1 MRSRVWMLQGVLAS
15 LLILPGLAIAQI
27 NDAPSLAGVIDLHAH
42 VAPETAALNYKRAFD
57 AIEAAQLARIY
68 GMRGLVLKEHTTETA
83 SWAYLVSQVVPGI
96 ELYGGIVLNRAVGGM
111 NPAAVEAMAL
121 TKGGRGRVVYMP
133 TVDAEYRNSGGGA
146 NVVAVSRNGKL
157 LPEVLEVLKVVAKH
171 NLGLTTGHC
180 SPEESL
186 MVIRAAKEVG
196 VNRVYVQHPNHSGM
210 AMSMTTM
217 KEAIRLGALIEVVL
231 SGEGLTGGPPGGGPK
246 VVNAENPVLDFGPQ
260 KIADIRALGPQ
271 NIVLTTDLGQPGR
284 VSHAEAFRIAL
295 PVLQKEGFTQ
305 VEIDMMTK
313 RNPARFLGLE

>member
-1 MRSRVWMLQGVLAS
+1 
-15 LLILPGLAIAQI
+15 
-27 NDAPSLAGVIDLHAH
+27 
-42 VAPETAALNYKRAFD
+42 
-57 AIEAAQLARIY
+57 
-68 GMRGLVLKEHTTETA
+68 
-83 SWAYLVSQVVPGI
+83 
-96 ELYGGIVLNRAVGGM
+96 
-111 NPAAVEAMAL
+111 
-121 TKGGRGRVVYMP
+121 
-133 TVDAEYRNSGGGA
+133 
-146 NVVAVSRNGKL
+146 
-157 LPEVLEVLKVVAKH
+157 
-171 NLGLTTGHC
+171 
-180 SPEESL
+180 
-186 MVIRAAKEVG
+186 
-196 VNRVYVQHPNHSGM
+196 
-210 AMSMTTM
+210 MTTM